1 MIVSFFFYEMLE
13 FTERN
18 MHKGKNP
25 HLLHRKICLVY
36 DEKFHVNF
44 YSGMNGELLV
54 FGHAGLLG

>member
-1 MIVSFFFYEMLE
+1 MLE

-18 MHKGKNP
+18 MHKGKKP
-25 HLLHRKICLVY
+25 HLLHRKELDGPGYICLVY